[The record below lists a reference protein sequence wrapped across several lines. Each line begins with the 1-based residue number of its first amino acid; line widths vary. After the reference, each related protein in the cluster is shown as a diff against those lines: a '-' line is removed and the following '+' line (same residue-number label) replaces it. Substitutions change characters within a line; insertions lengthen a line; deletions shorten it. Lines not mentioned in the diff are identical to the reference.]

1 MMTLGPHFLFTA
13 LAVSCFATLYA
24 FPMDGF
30 DLGLKCRCLK
40 SSSQFIPPRQM
51 KRVEIFPA
59 DARCRQPE
67 IIITRTD
74 NKVLCVDPNAPWIS
88 KVIASVMN
96 RKKGNRGG
104 QKTTTDGPVKK

>member
-1 MMTLGPHFLFTA
+1 MMTLGPNFLFTA

-67 IIITRTD
+67 II
-74 NKVLCVDPNAPWIS
+74 
-88 KVIASVMN
+88 
-96 RKKGNRGG
+96 KKGNRGG